1 MRKITCA
8 AALLLGLGTNG
19 TGRLA
24 FAQEAPAL
32 SVVPT
37 KATMLVGET
46 RTFRAVGKDGRL
58 RHNIRWGVSPEHA
71 AKLTVAGDEA
81 TISGGGSVLDG
92 GSDCLCRRRFL

>member
-8 AALLLGLGTNG
+8 AALLLGLGMR

-46 RTFRAVGKDGRL
+46 RTFRAVGKDL
-58 RHNIRWGVSPEHA
+58 PLA
-71 AKLTVAGDEA
+71 AQYPLGCFSRTCCQAY
-81 TISGGGSVLDG
+81 GGG
-92 GSDCLCRRRFL
+92 R